1 MECTLCLC
9 VVSSNERLIGYDKLC
24 EICCSAC
31 IVSPLL
37 NPVSTL
43 YKGRLQSFI
52 SSSKTIPIYIYVLAL
67 RFIIRAQAGKSPK
80 CMQRATYN
88 LISIQIRQSKIHF
101 I

>member
-43 YKGRLQSFI
+43 YKGRFKFESNYCVEFKANWCHSVQQLVLYD
-52 SSSKTIPIYIYVLAL
+52 SSV
-67 RFIIRAQAGKSPK
+67 
-80 CMQRATYN
+80 
-88 LISIQIRQSKIHF
+88 
-101 I
+101 